1 MKILVFDNYD
11 SFTYNLVHL
20 VEKILH
26 QKVEVHR
33 NDQIPLE
40 KVKDYDK
47 IILSPGP
54 GIPEEAGLLL
64 PLIKEYAATKSIL
77 GVCLGH
83 QAIGQAFGGKLVNLS
98 KVYHGVATPITIVK
112 REPANLKRETANG
125 KKAKAG
131 AVAAASAEA
140 VAKVD
145 SPLAID
151 HSRAAHHSLFD
162 NLPNEFEVGR
172 YHSWVV
178 SEEGFPEELEITAR
192 DANNFIM
199 ALQHRTY
206 DVQGVQ
212 FHPESVLTPKGED
225 ILRNWLKQ

>member
-26 QKVEVHR
+26 EKVDVYR
-33 NDQIPLE
+33 NDQIALE

-64 PLIKEYAATKSIL
+64 PLIMEYASSKSIL

-83 QAIGQAFGGKLVNLS
+83 QAIGEAFGGKLVNLS
-98 KVYHGVATPITIVK
+98 TVYHGIATPIK
-112 REPANLKRETANG
+112 LNG
-125 KKAKAG
+125 K
-131 AVAAASAEA
+131 ASG
-140 VAKVD
+140 V
-145 SPLAID
+145 SS
-151 HSRAAHHSLFD
+151 HLFD
-162 NLPNEFEVGR
+162 GLPEEIEVGR
-172 YHSWVV
+172 YHSWIV
-178 SEEGFPEELEITAR
+178 SDDHFPTDLEVTAR
-192 DANNFIM
+192 DANNYIM
-199 ALQHRTY
+199 GLQHKKY

-212 FHPESVLTPKGED
+212 FHPESVLTPDGEK
-225 ILRNWLKQ
+225 IMRNWLV

>member
-26 QKVEVHR
+26 QKVEVYR

-40 KVKDYDK
+40 KVKAYDK

-64 PLIKEYAATKSIL
+64 PLIKEYAASKSIL

-98 KVYHGVATPITIVK
+98 SVYHGVATPIQLVNRESSSVK
-112 REPANLKRETANG
+112 RQSGKG
-125 KKAKAG
+125 KKQ
-131 AVAAASAEA
+131 ASMATEIEQ
-140 VAKVD
+140 VPVMTK
-145 SPLAID
+145 P
-151 HSRAAHHSLFD
+151 SLFEG
-162 NLPNEFEVGR
+162 LPDEFEVGR

-199 ALQHRTY
+199 ALQHVKY

-212 FHPESVLTPKGED
+212 FHPESVLTPRGEE
-225 ILRNWLKQ
+225 ILRNWLKV

>member
-33 NDQIPLE
+33 NDKIPLE
-40 KVKDYDK
+40 KVKEYDK

-83 QAIGQAFGGKLVNLS
+83 QAIGQAFGGDLVNLS
-98 KVYHGVATPITIVK
+98 TVYHGVAMPVIIGN
-112 REPANLKRETANG
+112 REPG
-125 KKAKAG
+125 AG
-131 AVAAASAEA
+131 S
-140 VAKVD
+140 D
-145 SPLAID
+145 
-151 HSRAAHHSLFD
+151 LFRG
-162 NLPNEFEVGR
+162 LPDRFDVGR

-178 SEEGFPEELEITAR
+178 ADNNFPPDLEVIAR
-192 DANNFIM
+192 DENNYIM
-199 ALQHRTY
+199 ALRHKKY

-212 FHPESVLTPKGED
+212 FHPESVLTPLGEQ
-225 ILRNWLKQ
+225 IMRNWLIPLSR

>member
-1 MKILVFDNYD
+1 MPTNTLKTDTLTRILVFDNYD

-26 QKVEVHR
+26 QKVEVFR
-33 NDQIPLE
+33 NDQIALE

-64 PLIKEYAATKSIL
+64 PLLKEYAPTKSIL

-83 QAIGQAFGGKLVNLS
+83 QAIGQSFGGKLVNLS
-98 KVYHGVATPITIVK
+98 TVYHGVATPCQIID
-112 REPANLKRETANG
+112 
-125 KKAKAG
+125 AKAPLFQG
-131 AVAAASAEA
+131 LPAE
-140 VAKVD
+140 
-145 SPLAID
+145 I
-151 HSRAAHHSLFD
+151 
-162 NLPNEFEVGR
+162 EVGR

-178 SEEGFPEELEITAR
+178 SEEGFPKDLEITAR

-199 ALQHRTY
+199 ALQHKKY

-212 FHPESVLTPKGED
+212 FHPESVLTPVGET
-225 ILRNWLKQ
+225 ILRNWLKN